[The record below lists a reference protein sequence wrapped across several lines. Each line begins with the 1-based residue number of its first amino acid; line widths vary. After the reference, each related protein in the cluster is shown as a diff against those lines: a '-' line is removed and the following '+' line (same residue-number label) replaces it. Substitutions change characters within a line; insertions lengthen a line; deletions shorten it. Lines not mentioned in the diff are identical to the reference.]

1 MTCNSARKISLSLLI
16 MLWVINLV
24 DCSISS
30 QKVDLQDTRTFVI
43 SSDNEDYDADESEM
57 IQPKDI
63 DHIESLVEDKEKY
76 TPLHSYVIR
85 YNRIISPA
93 TSKPLR
99 DLNMFMQNNF
109 HTRKLQLTFD
119 FKRLRRKNFKREK
132 DESNDDYEE
141 KEDESTTDNFSGDF
155 ENVQELEIIHTPS
168 TTEESTSNETFSSNT
183 DIESESENGIFE
195 NLISSDTSIS
205 VPTTTNAYS
214 EKAPIIQNTQRSTTD
229 NQEMTKSKDKNGH
242 TADYQAST
250 LDIDD
255 VLTRLSTEFYSNT
268 ASAATASDNEPK
280 ATFTT
285 NKNAEEN
292 TTISSNQSTENI
304 LARSRMTTETSTR
317 TYDGESTGSFSRNL
331 TINTEAMKI
340 FTSEPFNFTTK
351 KKDHN
356 DSREKLTQNTTVT
369 SMEPTTTNETKKS
382 LEYEKIFPE
391 YSSEI
396 EEIKANNFTYNFT
409 DDEIEKT
416 LKNLAKKTFDFKKPR
431 NCSAFESSK
440 YGIQAIE
447 CAISDLQ
454 HVKNRNEA
462 KKVLAKVWKI
472 TKVWLCI
479 YVIIAIPCWCQKGWC
494 CCCFR
499 CKFCFPRKIIM
510 IEKKYFSEN
519 PPGILVESTTND
531 KQKSAAQTI
540 KYEPTIFEQD
550 AYEKFESAIKNL

>member
-1 MTCNSARKISLSLLI
+1 
-16 MLWVINLV
+16 MLWVINL
-24 DCSISS
+24 
-30 QKVDLQDTRTFVI
+30 VDLQDTRTFVI

-63 DHIESLVEDKEKY
+63 DHIESLVEDKK
-76 TPLHSYVIR
+76 T
-85 YNRIISPA
+85 

-99 DLNMFMQNNF
+99 GRYLLVDGIKADLNMFMQNNF

-183 DIESESENGIFE
+183 DIEI
-195 NLISSDTSIS
+195 
-205 VPTTTNAYS
+205 PTTTNAYS

-462 KKVLAKVWKI
+462 KKVLAKVGA
-472 TKVWLCI
+472 VA
-479 YVIIAIPCWCQKGWC
+479 VFAVNSAFQ
-494 CCCFR
+494 
-499 CKFCFPRKIIM
+499 
-510 IEKKYFSEN
+510 EKS
-519 PPGILVESTTND
+519 S
-531 KQKSAAQTI
+531 
-540 KYEPTIFEQD
+540 
-550 AYEKFESAIKNL
+550 